1 MWMTSSSRVCVSNEE
16 GYNCVDVWCVFFI
29 VIYICWP
36 VCSTA
41 EYGIGLLTVHTSAA
55 AIR

>member
-1 MWMTSSSRVCVSNEE
+1 MTSSSRVCVSNEE
-16 GYNCVDVWCVFFI
+16 GYNRVDVWCVFFI